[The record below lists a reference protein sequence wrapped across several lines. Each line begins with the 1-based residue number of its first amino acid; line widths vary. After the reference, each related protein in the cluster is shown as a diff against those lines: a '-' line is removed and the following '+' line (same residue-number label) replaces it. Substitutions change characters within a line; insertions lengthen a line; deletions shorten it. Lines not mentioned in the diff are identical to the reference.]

1 MLTQRARIDGYWRLH
16 PLLMTGSGDDDRF
29 LEERAFRIGGSIDL
43 GDLIE
48 GAKESLS
55 IGERAEAEAEAKAGS
70 KAQAGVKEAATS
82 GPAGTASAGAAITR
96 DEAESADSS
105 GHDDAPA
112 DDDIAIGSMYD
123 PFAEDDGM
131 GAGAISVD
139 GTVALAPETDAVS
152 RMAVE
157 GEQRLHWGLMAA
169 MISVYSLISLVVG
182 FALPPI
188 IALLGLVG
196 LAVLGFSLGERWV
209 PKSNMHNLGIVW
221 VIIAMKILY
230 GLVIELHSWELFGI
244 FPLSTEALGL
254 LLLILVGVNILVA
267 YRHDHDAIATQAV
280 LVLLAL
286 SSTAGSFFGEI
297 GVAAMLF
304 LATMLVHSLALHRK
318 SGNLASLGIAA
329 SNLWIGMHAVTS
341 GFSLGS
347 LTILPLQSPLLLFL
361 LLMGVN
367 GINAT
372 MASRFAREENWFSKA
387 LSIVG
392 LGKPGLWS
400 VSVGLGMVGALMAI
414 AANRDDSAYA
424 IGMVTAL
431 LAAFVGSYLHV
442 RGVDANKI
450 QFTLFP
456 SILIL
461 TLLLILFDAEILPP
475 IGVIAGYEL
484 FAIGAGAVAGW
495 LLLSNQENVTD
506 RVLWMGSLGVTALLT
521 VLIPAHAVADGGDG
535 GLILLIA
542 LAVLHIGTTLLALK
556 RFSPSLAGTAV
567 ITPWLWVTVV
577 EGVGGVVKTFTAA
590 NAGETVD
597 LFALDGTLLAAYL
610 ILASLIQLP
619 CNLTMGDKGVN
630 LAERFLGITEVSAR
644 LRDSGMLRLWNL
656 GWLLGLAVWLARS
669 GVGDMPGW
677 ILLLGL
683 AVHAAIHIGADI
695 SGRHQ
700 DNPRV
705 LLAGFGIA
713 VAILMWRHG
722 MDAAWLLLF
731 VAATAALNWPARD
744 GERSSQMQM
753 MSMSLLT
760 LLVLVWGS
768 ARTVRS
774 SLSGG
779 FDLDAALTG
788 WLVILVVAIQL
799 GIYLPRLER
808 FDDLLRPALAS
819 IAMLIA
825 TIAAAWNVGID
836 SNQPLAAAVLML
848 AAGLWLA
855 ANGEIRS
862 ELKQVVKREERLA
875 SLVASQQISVAL
887 AGGGVAAATADANTP
902 GPAGVI
908 AAATTAR
915 PDTTSANASAG
926 SPEAMSAVT
935 AVGTDS
941 TELSAT
947 SDIPIPGIDASGEDS
962 QRTYQYGDDATASL
976 ALQQSTPEAR
986 AEAAQAVS
994 VGGMKTIDP
1003 RMVELAAKQKKRLK
1017 KSGSIGEHDLL
1028 IGDIHHRPVI
1038 ILAFIMT
1045 AVLGASFIAYLSG
1058 AIGAGLIAIIGI
1070 WSITLILI
1078 SRWRASIHDLR
1089 LPDIMG
1095 IETPFATAL
1104 LGLALIQLAGHI
1116 STGAS
1121 KWNQVDMLALVGVV
1135 TMLAVISLSGRKDL
1149 AMRIPSALE
1158 WLVLA
1163 LLLPRLMGA
1172 LFGEANPFPLLV
1184 DPFDESGTLL
1194 SWTLPHL
1201 AQEGVLLLA
1210 VFLWDWVEG
1219 VRRAKSLPDHRG
1231 AGGRGMWAFAV
1242 VLLSIGPAGIIAAG
1256 LAIRRGWQ
1264 WQQPAAVSSGIL
1276 AASLS
1281 LIAFSS
1287 WIEPLASV
1295 LGWVYVAIG
1304 ICLLIGLV
1312 WSVPT
1317 ERARW
1322 TGGFAL
1328 DAHLLLP
1335 IGLAIATG
1343 GLTIW
1348 VLVGLFALSMTSWT
1362 VGILQLRKALRFWGA
1377 FDLGIAVTL
1386 ALLTMR
1392 AALLEPVTAL
1402 IILTALAVELG
1413 IVVWL
1418 GQRHQEEMSAAQ

>member
-1 MLTQRARIDGYWRLH
+1 
-16 PLLMTGSGDDDRF
+16 MTGSGEDDRF

-43 GDLIE
+43 GDLID

-55 IGERAEAEAEAKAGS
+55 TGERAEAEADS
-70 KAQAGVKEAATS
+70 KTAVKEATVSPTDDELSSCS
-82 GPAGTASAGAAITR
+82 GDSENAAV
-96 DEAESADSS
+96 
-105 GHDDAPA
+105 

-123 PFAEDDGM
+123 PFTEDDGT
-131 GAGAISVD
+131 GAGTIAID
-139 GTVALAPETDAVS
+139 GTVGVAPETDAVS

-188 IALLGLVG
+188 IALLGLIG
-196 LAVLGFSLGERWV
+196 LATLGFTLGERWV
-209 PKSNMHNLGIVW
+209 PKSSMHNLGIVW

-230 GLVIELHSWELFGI
+230 GLAIELHGWELFGI
-244 FPLSTEALGL
+244 FPLSTEGLGL
-254 LLLILVGVNILVA
+254 TLLILVGVNILVA
-267 YRHDHDAIATQAV
+267 YHHDHDAIATQAV

-297 GVAAMLF
+297 GVAAMLL
-304 LATMLVHSLALHRK
+304 LATILVHSLALHRK

-329 SNLWIGMHAVTS
+329 SNLWIGMHAVT
-341 GFSLGS
+341 GGLNLGS
-347 LTILPLQSPLLLFL
+347 LTILPLQTPLLLFL

-387 LSIVG
+387 LSTVG

-442 RGVDANKI
+442 RGVEANKI
-450 QFTLFP
+450 QFTLLP
-456 SILIL
+456 SALIL
-461 TLLLILFDAEILPP
+461 TLLLVLFDAELLPP
-475 IGVIAGYEL
+475 IGIIAGYEL
-484 FAIGAGAVAGW
+484 FAIGAAAVAGW

-521 VLIPAHAVADGGDG
+521 VLIPAHAVVEGGDG
-535 GLILLIA
+535 GFILLMA
-542 LAVLHIGTTLLALK
+542 LGVLHIGTTLLALK
-556 RFSPSLAGTAV
+556 RSSPSLAGTAV

-590 NAGETVD
+590 NTGDTVD
-597 LFALDGTLLAAYL
+597 LFALDGTLLAGYL

-630 LAERFLGITEVSAR
+630 LAERFLGISEVAGR

-683 AVHAAIHIGADI
+683 AVHATIHIGADI
-695 SGRHQ
+695 NGRHQ

-713 VAILMWRHG
+713 IAILMWRHG
-722 MDAAWLLLF
+722 MDAAWLVLF
-731 VAATAALNWPARD
+731 VAAVATLNWPERD
-744 GERSSQMQM
+744 GERSSQLQM
-753 MSMSLLT
+753 MSMALLT

-768 ARTVRS
+768 ARTIRS
-774 SLSGG
+774 PLNGG
-779 FDLDAALTG
+779 LYLDTALTG
-788 WLVILVVAIQL
+788 WLVILVVTIQL

-808 FDDLLRPALAS
+808 FEDLLRPALAS

-836 SNQPLAAAVLML
+836 SNQPLAAAALML

-862 ELKQVVKREERLA
+862 ELRQVAKREKRLA
-875 SLVASQQISVAL
+875 SLAASQQISTAL
-887 AGGGVAAATADANTP
+887 ASSGVAAAVVDANA
-902 GPAGVI
+902 AGAI
-908 AAATTAR
+908 GTAATVE
-915 PDTTSANASAG
+915 SAG
-926 SPEAMSAVT
+926 ATKAAVT
-935 AVGTDS
+935 APVMTDAAMADS
-941 TELSAT
+941 EMVDSSLLEASPESSAG

-962 QRTYQYGDDATASL
+962 QRIYQYGDDAAASL
-976 ALQQSTPEAR
+976 ALQQSTPETR
-986 AEAAQAVS
+986 AEAAMAVS

-1017 KSGSIGEHDLL
+1017 KSGSIGELDML

-1038 ILAFIMT
+1038 ILAFIIT
-1045 AVLGASFIAYLSG
+1045 AVLGASFIAYLNG
-1058 AIGAGLIAIIGI
+1058 TIGAGLIAIIGI
-1070 WSITLILI
+1070 WSIILILI
-1078 SRWRASIHDLR
+1078 SRERANSHDLR

-1095 IETPFATAL
+1095 IETPFAIAL
-1104 LGLALIQLAGHI
+1104 LGLALIQLAAHI

-1135 TMLAVISLSGRKDL
+1135 TVLAVISLSGRKDL

-1184 DPFDESGTLL
+1184 NPFDEAGTFL

-1210 VFLWDWVEG
+1210 VFLWDFVEG
-1219 VRRAKSLPDHRG
+1219 ARRAKSLADHRG

-1242 VLLSIGPAGIIAAG
+1242 VLLSIGPAGFIAAG

-1295 LGWVYVAIG
+1295 LGWVYVGIG
-1304 ICLLIGLV
+1304 IGLLIGLV

-1322 TGGFAL
+1322 TGGFAM

-1348 VLVGLFALSMTSWT
+1348 VLVGLFTLSMTAWT
-1362 VGILQLRKALRFWGA
+1362 VGILQLRKGLRFWGA
-1377 FDLGIAVTL
+1377 FDLAIAITL
-1386 ALLTMR
+1386 ALP
-1392 AALLEPVTAL
+1392 AKS
-1402 IILTALAVELG
+1402 
-1413 IVVWL
+1413 
-1418 GQRHQEEMSAAQ
+1418 H